1 MFNDYSKS
9 EINLGD
15 DKINL
20 NLNNYN
26 NYNKAINK
34 KVGIST
40 KVSQEKIIYTNLNAS
55 QRIDSIIPPP
65 TPFGIKAQQMSM
77 VYPNDD
83 GKSTGSKAMFNQNHK
98 NIFFIKDQIFDK
110 ERIKQINNNI
120 NA

>member
-1 MFNDYSKS
+1 MQNMFSNYSQS
-9 EINLGD
+9 EINFGD

-26 NYNKAINK
+26 NYNKATNK
-34 KVGIST
+34 TGIST

-65 TPFGIKAQQMSM
+65 TPFGVKAQQMSM

-83 GKSTGSKAMFNQNHK
+83 GKSTGSKAMFN
-98 NIFFIKDQIFDK
+98 
-110 ERIKQINNNI
+110 
-120 NA
+120 